1 MVVFTYFCKH
11 NKRQSIKSNICHNIS
26 SRQIH
31 EKQEKLKC
39 PLVVGMYL
47 KFSGI
52 PAILYHKRLTQGFRS
67 ALSFFRRKFPI
78 KPYSLDRAAGRD
90 FKHNFMFCF
99 HKSGCETVR
108 IKVRLSLTK
117 TSIPIAYINIQKPTK
132 LWPNILASNDS
143 KLDSILSQIFFLWS
157 RFFLHFLQ

>member
-1 MVVFTYFCKH
+1 MVVFTYFCKQYQ
-11 NKRQSIKSNICHNIS
+11 KQSIKSNIRHNLADKFMKTKIPQPKKS
-26 SRQIH
+26 
-31 EKQEKLKC
+31 KC

-47 KFSGI
+47 KSSRI
-52 PAILYHKRLTQGFRS
+52 PIILSHKRLTQGFRS
-67 ALSFFRRKFPI
+67 AFSFFRRKFPI
-78 KPYSLDRAAGRD
+78 KPSSLDRAAGRD

-132 LWPNILASNDS
+132 L
-143 KLDSILSQIFFLWS
+143 
-157 RFFLHFLQ
+157 